1 MSKIEQLKTSGA
13 YAPPYLT
20 GGVEIQT
27 VTVKLR
33 NMSAMRNTLLT
44 MTAILKPFLFVR
56 VSAIPLLL
64 IL

>member
-33 NMSAMRNTLLT
+33 NMNVMKNTLLI
-44 MTAILKPFLFVR
+44 MTAILKLFLFVR
-56 VSAIPLLL
+56 VLAIPLL
-64 IL
+64 

>member
-1 MSKIEQLKTSGA
+1 MSKIEQIKTYGA

-33 NMSAMRNTLLT
+33 NMNAMRNTLLT
-44 MTAILKPFLFVR
+44 MTEISRPSRFVR
-56 VSAIPLLL
+56 V
-64 IL
+64 

>member
-27 VTVKLR
+27 VTAKLR
-33 NMSAMRNTLLT
+33 NMNVMKSTLLT
-44 MTAILKPFLFVR
+44 MTAILRLSHFVR
-56 VSAIPLLL
+56 VLEILPLS
-64 IL
+64 IR

>member
-1 MSKIEQLKTSGA
+1 MSKTEQLETCGA

-33 NMSAMRNTLLT
+33 NMNAMRNTLLT

-56 VSAIPLLL
+56 VLAIPLLL
-64 IL
+64 IR

>member
-1 MSKIEQLKTSGA
+1 MSKIEQIKTYGA

-33 NMSAMRNTLLT
+33 NMNVMRNTLLI

-56 VSAIPLLL
+56 GWAIRLLL
-64 IL
+64 IR